1 MPTGGI
7 PKVVL
12 KEVRYREILYLMGN
26 KDTWDSYFHENEE
39 ERSVLCTPRH
49 APCATPL
56 TAGVEEEEC
65 LVFTSLQRSVL
76 LYSSTPCRGP
86 GSKSSENHIKT
97 QMWAKIFS
105 DTFLIGSEEIGVNWE
120 YHLKIPGNGGCGS
133 FRSDSA
139 AIIFNGANQ
148 QFPFFIT
155 EFENDGF
162 AVHKDAV
169 VVVAETAF
177 EYNRMLTVAYY
188 LSEDEVNA
196 TRLHIGLVNG
206 TTIRLNQEADVASV
220 LKIVAYLRTNVSRW
234 IICCLTGQQSYEMEH
249 LYPDSTR
256 PSSAGLS
263 ASIDDL
269 VMPLLFAFRQVFRW
283 SYRTYVVKELLKI
296 YYQTCG
302 RKPESISLYQEGIS
316 NNQFKTVL
324 ELEISEINAACG
336 SLEANYKLT

>member
-7 PKVVL
+7 PKIVL
-12 KEVRYREILYLMGN
+12 KEVRYR
-26 KDTWDSYFHENEE
+26 E

-49 APCATPL
+49 APLCATSL

-86 GSKSSENHIKT
+86 GK
-97 QMWAKIFS
+97 
-105 DTFLIGSEEIGVNWE
+105 EIGVNWE

-169 VVVAETAF
+169 VVVEETAF

-188 LSEDEVNA
+188 LSEDECLIYAYEGNGV
-196 TRLHIGLVNG
+196 TFKLHTGD
-206 TTIRLNQEADVASV
+206 QEADVASV
-220 LKIVAYLRTNVSRW
+220 LN
-234 IICCLTGQQSYEMEH
+234 
-249 LYPDSTR
+249 DSTR
-256 PSSAGLS
+256 PSSADLS
-263 ASIDDL
+263 ASIDTKGSRYAT
-269 VMPLLFAFRQVFRW
+269 PIR
-283 SYRTYVVKELLKI
+283 
-296 YYQTCG
+296 TCG
-302 RKPESISLYQEGIS
+302 RKPESIYLYREGIS

-324 ELEISEINAACG
+324 ELEISEIKVPPVYYAHIACSRARFYSWRESWSYHDPG
-336 SLEANYKLT
+336 EFVITYGIC